1 MWFALTRVLQNAF
14 IQALQPSIDQEINIA
29 TVDSQPEEKKTFLE
43 KVFGKKDDKD
53 KDKDKGKDDDKDK
66 KKS

>member
-1 MWFALTRVLQNAF
+1 MQNAF

-29 TVDSQPEEKKTFLE
+29 TVESQPDKKKTFLE

-53 KDKDKGKDDDKDK
+53 DKKAGDKKDK
-66 KKS
+66 KKG